1 MIMRAAPRTVHREER
16 PGRVPGR
23 VSSRTDQRRGTPVS
37 SEAEVRR
44 SIDEAFQA
52 PLKLLPRITAA
63 RLWEAWQALDRWE
76 AAADDEL
83 GDTLGELL
91 LVLWSVHRL
100 GLSSEGQAALG
111 ELIDDEMH
119 PTFGDALLQDVV
131 GVSFALG
138 AAWAEQRQSGS
149 AGAPAPVVPIR

>member
-1 MIMRAAPRTVHREER
+1 MIMRAAPRTVHHEER

-23 VSSRTDQRRGTPVS
+23 VSSRTAQRRGTPVT

-44 SIDEAFQA
+44 SIDAAFQA
-52 PLKLLPRITAA
+52 PLELLPRLTAA
-63 RLWEAWQALDRWE
+63 RLWDAWQALDRWE
-76 AAADDEL
+76 AVADDEL

-100 GLSSEGQAALG
+100 GLTSEGQAALG
-111 ELIDDEMH
+111 ELIDEEMH
-119 PTFGDALLQDVV
+119 PTFGDALLEDLV

-138 AAWAEQRQSGS
+138 AAWAEQRRGSSGV
-149 AGAPAPVVPIR
+149 PAPVMRIR